1 MAPAMR
7 PARTSHLSL
16 GITSPRG
23 TERNGPERFAW
34 WGQLSRD
41 ASVPTIL
48 PVSSPNISEQV
59 GQHVSRVAMM

>member
-7 PARTSHLSL
+7 PVRTSQLSL

-23 TERNGPERFAW
+23 TEPNGRERFAW

-48 PVSSPNISEQV
+48 PASSPDIGEQV